1 MKKNLFAQND
11 KKTVSRSGKAF
22 CKKLRKGTVLVLAA
36 AFAVCALAGC
46 GSSSTADSSSDSS
59 SGSSGSDTIDYE
71 NAEIID
77 VYGEDG
83 EEVVLQY
90 SFIEADSSAVTEENL
105 TDWYYN
111 YVAETDYNWY
121 VICYT
126 DSDEDD
132 LRGVYCFSD
141 SIEVG
146 VALAQYGT
154 DLYLPDE
161 EDGDYVTYIPSDDG
175 SSLEITENEET
186 TDADEEAEEY
196 EETEEE

>member
-1 MKKNLFAQND
+1 MKKSLFVQND
-11 KKTVSRSGKAF
+11 KKSGKAF

-36 AFAVCALAGC
+36 AFAVCGLAGC

-90 SFIEADSSAVTEENL
+90 SYIEADSSAVTEENL

-121 VICYT
+121 VIFYT
-126 DSDEDD
+126 DSDEDN

-161 EDGDYVTYIPSDDG
+161 EDGDYVTYIPSGDG

-186 TDADEEAEEY
+186 TDAEEEAEEY